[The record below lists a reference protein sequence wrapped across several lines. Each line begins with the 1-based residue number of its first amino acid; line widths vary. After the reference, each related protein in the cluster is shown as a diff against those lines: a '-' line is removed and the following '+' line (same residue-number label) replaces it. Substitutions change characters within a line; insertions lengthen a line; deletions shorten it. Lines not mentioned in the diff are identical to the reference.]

1 MTGVKLNAG
10 SREALSLLRFA
21 TSAIKI
27 AIIGITAIAVLSA
40 GFWFFNYYRDRTSD
54 KNVGQAIVITIKEDQ
69 DSGDVAKQLEKYDL
83 INFPIYFET
92 MMRVQ
97 NKDLVPGTYRLE
109 VGMTTGDIISAIT
122 TDKSTAKTENKDLTV
137 TIPEGY
143 RIGQIADAVDKAGI
157 NGGRQA
163 FLSAL
168 ETFDYS
174 GYDFLKDLPKNG
186 PKSEYLEG
194 FLFPDTYNFKSDDP
208 PEYLIQSMLDNFN
221 EKFTDKMR
229 QQASDQGMSVRDVVT
244 LASIVERE
252 AAISDERPII
262 ASLYLNR
269 MAIDMPLQS
278 DPTVQYV
285 LGKEGDWWPT
295 VGGSDIENTDSTYNT
310 YNNNGLPPG
319 PIANPGLDSIV
330 AVLNPASTD
339 YIYMVAKGDT
349 GEHAFTDNYEEH
361 QRNIAEYQK

>member
-1 MTGVKLNAG
+1 M
-10 SREALSLLRFA
+10 
-21 TSAIKI
+21 
-27 AIIGITAIAVLSA
+27 
-40 GFWFFNYYRDRTSD
+40 
-54 KNVGQAIVITIKEDQ
+54 
-69 DSGDVAKQLEKYDL
+69 
-83 INFPIYFET
+83 
-92 MMRVQ
+92 
-97 NKDLVPGTYRLE
+97 
-109 VGMTTGDIISAIT
+109 
-122 TDKSTAKTENKDLTV
+122 
-137 TIPEGY
+137 
-143 RIGQIADAVDKAGI
+143 
-157 NGGRQA
+157 
-163 FLSAL
+163 
-168 ETFDYS
+168 
-174 GYDFLKDLPKNG
+174 KDLPKNG

-295 VGGSDIENTDSTYNT
+295 VGGSDIQSTDSSYNT
-310 YNNNGLPPG
+310 YNNRLAARTDRQSRSRFNRRRAKSCQAPITSTWWQRATLASMHLPTTTKNISATSLNIRNDRIADVPG
-319 PIANPGLDSIV
+319 RVDIVSQVLRLGIIGDPVAHSISPAMQQPALDAIE
-330 AVLNPASTD
+330 
-339 YIYMVAKGDT
+339 
-349 GEHAFTDNYEEH
+349 GEY
-361 QRNIAEYQK
+361 RL